1 MTLHNKKSNIAALYF
16 NRKIFHGILAVFL
29 LTIFVYIYFVVQI
42 VFNIVERKDVE
53 NEMKFSQSRIAQMEL
68 VYFDSSKSINLE
80 SALLQGLKEPT
91 KVGYTTRKTTAR
103 NDLKSNDSIKDRLV
117 LN

>member
-1 MTLHNKKSNIAALYF
+1 MTLYNKKSNIAALHL
-16 NRKIFHGILAVFL
+16 NKKIFHGVLAVFL
-29 LTIFVYIYFVVQI
+29 LTIFMYMYFVVQI

-53 NEMKFSQSRIAQMEL
+53 NEMRFSKNRIAQMEL
-68 VYFDSSKSINLE
+68 VYLDSSKGINLE

-103 NDLKSNDSIKDRLV
+103 NDLKNNGPIKDRLV